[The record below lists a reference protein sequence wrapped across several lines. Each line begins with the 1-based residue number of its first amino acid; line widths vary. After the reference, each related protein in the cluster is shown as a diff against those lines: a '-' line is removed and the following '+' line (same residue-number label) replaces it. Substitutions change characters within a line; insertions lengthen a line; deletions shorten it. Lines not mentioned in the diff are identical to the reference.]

1 MPVDQM
7 DGGHFDAELEDIEPS
22 PEDFVP
28 AVEAVSSLFIITI
41 LANWMVPIDLVYWPT
56 KHLSEWSCNYPR
68 QSLQVIPAST
78 KIQKDL
84 HQNALL
90 P

>member
-41 LANWMVPIDLVYWPT
+41 LAN
-56 KHLSEWSCNYPR
+56 
-68 QSLQVIPAST
+68 
-78 KIQKDL
+78 
-84 HQNALL
+84 
-90 P
+90 